1 MCTAISYRS
10 EFHYFGRNLDVENFF
25 DERVTITPRNYPF
38 YFYGGK
44 TLYSHYAMIGMAHIA
59 EGYPLYYDAVNEKG
73 LSVAALSFPK
83 EAYYGEVRDGCYPI
97 TPWEWI
103 PFILSECE
111 TAEQAKRLLE
121 NTEIVRVPFSREL
134 PLTPL
139 HFLVSDAEKSFT
151 AEPMKDG
158 LRIFENPVG
167 VLTNAPSF
175 DFQMQYL
182 NLFMGLSSE
191 PIENRFSAEIPFCD
205 YSRGMGAL
213 GLPGDLSS
221 SSRFVRTVFTKFHT
235 LKGSDETED
244 VHRFF
249 HILGIAEQQMG
260 CVHLDGKY
268 EFTAY
273 SSCCN
278 TDRGIYYYKTYEN
291 SSIIGIDMHRENLNG
306 EKLISYSLVKK
317 GDLKSRIGN

>member
-1 MCTAISYRS
+1 MCTAISYRAGS
-10 EFHYFGRNLDVENFF
+10 HYFGRNLDVENFF
-25 DERVTITPRNYPF
+25 DERVTVTPRNYPF
-38 YFYGGK
+38 CFYGGK
-44 TLYSHYAMIGMAHIA
+44 TLRSHYAMIGMAHIA
-59 EGYPLYYDAVNEKG
+59 EGYPLYYDATNEKG

-83 EAYYGEVRDGCYPI
+83 EAYYGEPREKFFPVA
-97 TPWEWI
+97 PWEWI
-103 PFILSECE
+103 PFILSECK
-111 TAEQAKRLLE
+111 TAEEAKRLLA
-121 NTEIVRVPFSREL
+121 NTDTVRVPFSREL

-151 AEPMKDG
+151 AEPMKEG

-191 PIENRFSAEIPFCD
+191 PIENRFSSEIPFSD

-235 LKGSDETED
+235 LKGSDETEN
-244 VHRFF
+244 VYRFF
-249 HILGIAEQQMG
+249 HILGAAEQQKG
-260 CVHLDGKY
+260 CVHLDGQY

-278 TDRGIYYYKTYEN
+278 TERGIYYYRTYEN
-291 SSIIGIDMHRENLNG
+291 SSIIGIDMHREDLNG

-317 GDLKSRIGN
+317 GDLSSRIGN

>member
-1 MCTAISYRS
+1 MCTAISYRANS
-10 EFHYFGRNLDVENFF
+10 HYFGRNLDVENFF

-44 TLYSHYAMIGMAHIA
+44 TLRSHYAMIGIAHIA
-59 EGYPLYYDAVNEKG
+59 EGYPLYYDATNEKG

-83 EAYYGEVRDGCYPI
+83 KAYYREPRENYFPV

-111 TAEQAKRLLE
+111 TAEDARKLLE
-121 NTEIVRVPFSREL
+121 NTDIVCVPFSKDL
-134 PLTPL
+134 SLTPL

-151 AEPMKDG
+151 VEPMKDG

-167 VLTNAPSF
+167 VLTNAPAF

-191 PIENRFSAEIPFCD
+191 PIENRFSSKIPFCD

-235 LKGSDETED
+235 LKGSDETEN

-249 HILGIAEQQMG
+249 HILDTAAQQKG
-260 CVHLDGKY
+260 CVHLNGDF

-278 TDRGIYYYKTYEN
+278 TERGIYYYRTYEN
-291 SSIIGIDMHRENLNG
+291 SSIIGIDMHREDLNG
-306 EKLISYSLVKK
+306 EKLISYALIKK
-317 GDLKSRIGN
+317 GDLTSRIGN

>member
-1 MCTAISYRS
+1 MCTAVSYRADS
-10 EFHYFGRNLDVENFF
+10 HYFGRNLDVENFF
-25 DERVTITPRNYPF
+25 DERITITPRNYPF
-38 YFYGGK
+38 CFYGGK
-44 TLYSHYAMIGMAHIA
+44 ILRSHYAMIGMAHIT

-73 LSVAALSFPK
+73 LSVAALSFPR
-83 EAYYGEVRDGCYPI
+83 EAYYREPREGYFPV

-103 PFILSECE
+103 PFVLSSCE
-111 TAEQAKRLLE
+111 TAEQAKNLLE
-121 NTEIVRVPFSREL
+121 NTDIVRVPFSQEL
-134 PLTPL
+134 PLTSL

-167 VLTNAPSF
+167 VLTNAPAF

-191 PIENRFSAEIPFCD
+191 PIENRFSSKIPFCD

-235 LKGSDETED
+235 LKGSDETEN

-249 HILGIAEQQMG
+249 HILSAVEQQKG
-260 CVHLDGKY
+260 CVYLDGQY

-278 TDRGIYYYKTYEN
+278 TKRGIYYYRTYEN
-291 SSIIGIDMHRENLNG
+291 SSIIGIDMHREKLNG
-306 EKLISYSLVKK
+306 ERLISYSLVKK
-317 GDLKSRIGN
+317 ADLESRIGN

>member
-1 MCTAISYRS
+1 MCTAVSYRADS
-10 EFHYFGRNLDVENFF
+10 HYFGRNLDVENFF
-25 DERVTITPRNYPF
+25 DERITITPRNYPF
-38 YFYGGK
+38 CFYGGK
-44 TLYSHYAMIGMAHIA
+44 ILHSHYAMIGMAHIT

-73 LSVAALSFPK
+73 LSVAALSFPR
-83 EAYYGEVRDGCYPI
+83 EAYYREPREGYFPV

-103 PFILSECE
+103 PFVLSSCE
-111 TAEQAKRLLE
+111 TAEQAKNLLE
-121 NTEIVRVPFSREL
+121 NTDIVRVPFSKEL
-134 PLTPL
+134 PLTSL

-151 AEPMKDG
+151 VEPMKDG
-158 LRIFENPVG
+158 LRIFENSVG
-167 VLTNAPSF
+167 VLTNAPGF

-191 PIENRFSAEIPFCD
+191 PIENRFSSEILFCD

-235 LKGSDETED
+235 LKGSDETEN

-249 HILGIAEQQMG
+249 HILSAVEQQKG
-260 CVHLDGKY
+260 CVHLDGQY

-278 TDRGIYYYKTYEN
+278 TERGIYYYRTYEN
-291 SSIIGIDMHRENLNG
+291 SSIIGIDMHREELNG

-317 GDLKSRIGN
+317 ADLESRIGN